1 MTAPK
6 SFFEVTK
13 WLFPVG
19 AISLMLLAL
28 AGCNSREDEVPAQ
41 SAAMAANPSEA
52 TESQPPSSKKDE
64 APAQSAVTS
73 EKPFEVTY
81 CQLLLNEAEV
91 VEQGI
96 DRQRRMYPRGS
107 KLRISA
113 QAVEEGFNAA
123 TRKEAMACFNQ
134 AWRFNPENPMAY
146 WGAGIIRG
154 LEAKKFSENNMID
167 IARKYWDDCLKLFES
182 AEKLIDNVPQEKV
195 FFQIH
200 LAKPILAMPLP

>member
-81 CQLLLNEAEV
+81 CQLLLSEAEV

-154 LEAKKFSENNMID
+154 L
-167 IARKYWDDCLKLFES
+167 RLR
-182 AEKLIDNVPQEKV
+182 NVVKQHDRHREEI
-195 FFQIH
+195 FGMT
-200 LAKPILAMPLP
+200 A